1 MLPGIVAGRS
11 SSVTRMTPSTAPAV
25 AEVVEATDS
34 ILDVLRANAS
44 ESETLRRVAP
54 ASVQAMA
61 DVGLWRILTPSSV
74 GGGEAGLRAQ
84 VDSLFA
90 VAAAD
95 PAAGWVQMV
104 SNAHAWMVGNFP
116 EACMQEVFAGGPDIR
131 VPGTLASQGK
141 ATRVDGGWRL
151 NGRWQ
156 FASGVDHG
164 DWLLLGASA
173 DVLPE
178 SPTKLLHVVV
188 PKADV
193 VVDDTWFTLGLR
205 GTGSKDLVAEDAYV
219 PDHRA
224 VPTKLLFDGE
234 SPHGEGGA
242 TFFNRLP
249 VLVCLS
255 VQLAAAVIGIADGAL
270 GLHVERT
277 AVRREVYTRASK
289 AENPGTQ
296 MRVAESTTELDLAR
310 LLIREAADRC
320 DRAARSGDRLTIED
334 RAELKWHAAYAVE
347 LARRATDRVFASA
360 GAHGIYDDSVL
371 QARYRDVNTAC
382 HHAIAD
388 FDGNA
393 QMYGRTRLGL
403 DPGTP
408 LV

>member
-1 MLPGIVAGRS
+1 MSPPA
-11 SSVTRMTPSTAPAV
+11 APARNH
-25 AEVVEATDS
+25 ASDAAAS
-34 ILDVLRANAS
+34 IVDVLRANAA
-44 ESETLRRVAP
+44 ESERLRHVAP
-54 ASVQAMA
+54 DSVRAMENA
-61 DVGLWRILTPSSV
+61 GLWRLLTPAAV
-74 GGGEAGLRAQ
+74 GGDEAGLRAQ
-84 VDSLFA
+84 VDSLFL
-90 VAAAD
+90 VAAVD

-104 SNAHAWMVGNFP
+104 SNAHTWIVGNFP
-116 EACMQEVFAGGPDIR
+116 EACMREVFADGPDIR

-141 ATRVDGGWRL
+141 AVRVDGGWQL

-164 DWLLLGASA
+164 DWLLIGAIA
-173 DVLPE
+173 DVLPD
-178 SPTKLLHVVV
+178 SPTRLLHVMV

-205 GTGSKDLVAEDAYV
+205 GTGSKDLVAEDVFV
-219 PDHRA
+219 PEHRA
-224 VPTKLLFDGE
+224 MPSKLLFDGE

-249 VLVCLS
+249 LLQCLS
-255 VQLAAAVIGIADGAL
+255 VQLAAAVVGISDGAL
-270 GLHVERT
+270 ALHIERT
-277 AVRREVYTRASK
+277 GSRREVYNGASK
-289 AENPGTQ
+289 AESAGTQ

-310 LLIREAADRC
+310 MLLRSAADRC
-320 DRAARSGDRLTIED
+320 DRVAATGERLTIDE
-334 RAELKWHAAYAVE
+334 RAEIKWHAAYAVE
-347 LARRATDRVFASA
+347 LARRATDRIFAAS

-371 QARYRDVNTAC
+371 QSRYRDVNTAC
-382 HHAIAD
+382 HHATID

>member
-1 MLPGIVAGRS
+1 MVPTAAS
-11 SSVTRMTPSTAPAV
+11 AVTQASDAA
-25 AEVVEATDS
+25 ATIS
-34 ILDVLRANAS
+34 DVLRANAAVS
-44 ESETLRRVAP
+44 ENLRHVAP
-54 ASVQAMA
+54 ESVQAMA
-61 DVGLWRILTPSSV
+61 DVGLWRLLTPASV
-74 GGGEAGLRAQ
+74 GGAEAGLRAQ
-84 VDSLFA
+84 VDSLFV

-104 SNAHAWMVGNFP
+104 SNAHTWMVGNFP
-116 EACMQEVFAGGPDIR
+116 EQCMHEVFADGPDIR

-141 ATRVDGGWRL
+141 ATRVEDGWRL
-151 NGRWQ
+151 DGRWQ

-164 DWLLLGASA
+164 DWLLIGAVA
-173 DVLPE
+173 DELPE
-178 SPTKLLHVVV
+178 SPTRLLHLIA
-188 PKADV
+188 PKADML
-193 VVDDTWFTLGLR
+193 VDDTWFTLGLR
-205 GTGSKDLVAEDAYV
+205 GTGSKDLVAEDVFV
-219 PDHRA
+219 PEHRA
-224 VPTKLLFDGE
+224 MPTKILFDGE

-255 VQLAAAVIGIADGAL
+255 VQLAAAVIGIANGAL
-270 GLHVERT
+270 ALHVERT
-277 AVRREVYTRASK
+277 SGRREVYTRASK
-289 AENPGTQ
+289 AENPAAQ

-310 LLIREAADRC
+310 MLIRNAADRC
-320 DRAARSGDRLTIED
+320 DLVATTGDRLTIDE

-388 FDGNA
+388 FDNNA